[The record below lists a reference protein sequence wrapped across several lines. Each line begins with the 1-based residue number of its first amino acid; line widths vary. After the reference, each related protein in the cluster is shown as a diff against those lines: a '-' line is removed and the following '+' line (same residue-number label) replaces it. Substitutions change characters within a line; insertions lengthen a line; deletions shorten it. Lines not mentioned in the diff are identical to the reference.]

1 MILFDPET
9 GETLTPEMVKS
20 RNQNNYR
27 AYLAD
32 EVAIQALK
40 EIQEYRKIGTVKKCK
55 FLASIDSMVEKME
68 LQKIIDEWLK
78 YTKIGTIE
86 KCQVAMDYWKYLRE
100 RRCGLDAVVEKCM
113 QYEQIGTVEEFQA
126 AMEEQKDLEKFLN
139 KMEEAARKVED
150 IIRKYMPGKDVDAHQ
165 LEIAQNV
172 DRRSSEKEDQ

>member
-1 MILFDPET
+1 MGKITIEGAICQLEFDREMILFDSET
-9 GETLTPEMVKS
+9 GEKLTPEAVKS
-20 RNQNNYR
+20 RNQNNYWT
-27 AYLAD
+27 YLAD
-32 EVAIQALK
+32 GVAIQALK
-40 EIQEYRKIGTVKKCK
+40 EIQEYR
-55 FLASIDSMVEKME
+55 
-68 LQKIIDEWLK
+68 
-78 YTKIGTIE
+78 KIGTIE

-126 AMEEQKDLEKFLN
+126 AMEEQKDLEKILN